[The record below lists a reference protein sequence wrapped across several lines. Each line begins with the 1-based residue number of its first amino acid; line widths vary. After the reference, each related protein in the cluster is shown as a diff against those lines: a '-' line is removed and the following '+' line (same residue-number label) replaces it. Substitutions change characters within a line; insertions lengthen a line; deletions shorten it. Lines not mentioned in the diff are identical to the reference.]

1 MAQAHYKILEDG
13 TLYGEIPVLR
23 GVLANSTT
31 LDACQAELQDVLEE
45 WIVLGL
51 RLGHTFRSFG
61 GVEIPPL
68 NKGPDAHL
76 S

>member
-31 LDACQAELQDVLEE
+31 LDSCRAELQDVLEE

-51 RLGHTFRSFG
+51 RLDHAVPTVG
-61 GVEIPPL
+61 GVQVGVPL
-68 NKGPDAHL
+68 PK